1 MRKTIRSC
9 SLDRM
14 EINGNVE
21 SLLSRIIEE
30 YEEKIVDD

>member
-1 MRKTIRSC
+1 MTKTIRSW

-14 EINGNVE
+14 GISGNVE

-30 YEEKIVDD
+30 YEKKNS